1 MQYAPIALFVYNRPD
16 TLQKVIHALQK
27 NVYAQETDLFIFSD
41 GPKVFADD
49 QKKTDSTRQKVDQ
62 VRRYIKTVS
71 GFRSV
76 EVFES
81 EGNKGLGNSIV
92 SGVTKVVDQHGK
104 VIVLEDDIY
113 TSEYFLKYMND
124 ALTVYENDERVISIH
139 GYISPLKAK
148 LPETF
153 FFKGADCWGWATWK
167 RGWDLFSRD
176 SEGMYNQI
184 VERNLIREFNIDN
197 TFRYSDTLRDHAIKK
212 KETWAILWYASAFIH
227 DKYTLYPG
235 RSLVQNI
242 GFDNSGVNCK
252 KTEKFSVKLTTSQIF
267 IEKQDPT
274 DCPEYLAAL
283 KKFNIKMKP
292 STLKRIL
299 RKFKVHWGHDK
310 A

>member
-1 MQYAPIALFVYNRPD
+1 MQYAPIALFVYNRFD

-49 QKKTDSTRQKVDQ
+49 QKRTESTRQKVDQ

-139 GYISPLKAK
+139 GYVPPVKTK

-167 RGWDLFSRD
+167 RGWDLFCRD
-176 SEGMYNQI
+176 SEGMYRQI
-184 VERNLIREFNIDN
+184 VERNLIREFNIDD

-212 KETWAILWYASAFIH
+212 RETWAILWYASAFIH

-252 KTEKFSVKLTTSQIF
+252 KTNKFSVEMTTSQVF
-267 IEKQDPT
+267 VEKQDPA
-274 DCPEYLAAL
+274 DSPVYLAAL
-283 KKFNIKMKP
+283 KKFNKRLRHSIP
-292 STLKRIL
+292 KRIL
-299 RKFKVHWGHDK
+299 RKLKVLLGLK
-310 A
+310 